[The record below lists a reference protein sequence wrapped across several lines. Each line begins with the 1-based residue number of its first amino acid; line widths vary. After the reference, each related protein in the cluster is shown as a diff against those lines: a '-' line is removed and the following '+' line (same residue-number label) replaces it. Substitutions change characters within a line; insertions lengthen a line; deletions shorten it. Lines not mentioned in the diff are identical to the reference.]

1 MTFEEESI
9 LLKSIENKAL
19 NGEILIYNS
28 IKSIVEKKVGKSVS
42 DDYIW
47 DLFKRHGW
55 SKKVPRQHHPEG
67 DAEAQAEYKKNF
79 AKHWRPNR

>member
-1 MTFEEESI
+1 MTFESESL
-9 LLKSIENKAL
+9 LLKSIEDKAFA
-19 NGEILIYNS
+19 GEILIYSN
-28 IKSIVEKKVGKSVS
+28 IKKTVEEKLGKEVS

-67 DAEAQAEYKKNF
+67 NAAAQEEYKKNF
-79 AKHWRPNR
+79 AKHWSPNH